1 LQKPRKSRL
10 FLLAQLARVPVCGA
24 YGAVYGAF
32 SSETIRDNGQNVDA
46 ELRKTEEAVERYLLA
61 FEAGTLPEAQC
72 GERVRSLGAKAA
84 DLRARREELRALLD
98 ESQLSA
104 PTEQELADARAE
116 IRKGHD
122 QWRRTGPQSRS
133 SEPRPRG
140 AGGEPAGHQ
149 ACVPATG
156 RNDR

>member
-1 LQKPRKSRL
+1 MELSVLRRSVITAKNWAK
-10 FLLAQLARVPVCGA
+10 
-24 YGAVYGAF
+24 
-32 SSETIRDNGQNVDA
+32 VDA

-72 GERVRSLGAKAA
+72 GERMRSLGAKAD
-84 DLRARREELRALLD
+84 DLRAGREELRALLD

-116 IRKGHD
+116 IRKVMTSG
-122 QWRRTGPQSRS
+122 RS

-140 AGGEPAGHQ
+140 CGRRAG
-149 ACVPATG
+149 
-156 RNDR
+156 R